1 MKKIV
6 CIMILIVIICAPAY
20 AHADIADELNDNID
34 EGLNNI
40 DFSEVNDV
48 ASDFLGDVAQK
59 VRSII
64 NGEFDDVNSFWEIV
78 GSLFGEGVRGLLP
91 QLISVFVVLVILGLI
106 RKSSG
111 GLISDSTD
119 SVVSF
124 VGVTVVLASILSMIV
139 EVYKQIFSMLNRVA
153 TLSEVS
159 SPILLTLLVANGG
172 TASSSVCQPSMV
184 MFSAMVIE
192 FIRSVVLPMSV
203 FALVF
208 TAVSNISSNVR
219 VNKASAFFTNA
230 ASWLLGV
237 LFMLFSA
244 VTTVQGISAATID
257 GVSVRAAKFAT
268 KSYIPILGGYLADGF
283 DIVAAST
290 SLIKNAFGAVTLLIL
305 LFAVIKPLVCTL
317 CLNLGLQ
324 AVAALSEPI
333 VDEKYVRLL
342 GGMSK
347 TLTFLSVLVI
357 AVSFMFGLLTL
368 IAICSANGM

>member
-159 SPILLTLLVANGG
+159 SPILLTLLVANLAARTDTPSIVAADIPCTVV
-172 TASSSVCQPSMV
+172 TAEKSINNTPSSQL
-184 MFSAMVIE
+184 A
-192 FIRSVVLPMSV
+192 
-203 FALVF
+203 ALVKKADALLTRTLEEILL
-208 TAVSNISSNVR
+208 TAVNTRAKTDIGKTTDLMNSITMAENI
-219 VNKASAFFTNA
+219 
-230 ASWLLGV
+230 
-237 LFMLFSA
+237 
-244 VTTVQGISAATID
+244 TID
-257 GVSVRAAKFAT
+257 G
-268 KSYIPILGGYLADGF
+268 
-283 DIVAAST
+283 
-290 SLIKNAFGAVTLLIL
+290 
-305 LFAVIKPLVCTL
+305 
-317 CLNLGLQ
+317 
-324 AVAALSEPI
+324 
-333 VDEKYVRLL
+333 
-342 GGMSK
+342 
-347 TLTFLSVLVI
+347 
-357 AVSFMFGLLTL
+357 
-368 IAICSANGM
+368 